1 MKLKIQQSRF
11 ELTTNSNETAKTRA
25 VFSFSEGFLPNAVLK
40 LANTQ
45 INPLDDLSD
54 AGSISLVTSDKTNI
68 VISLGKKDAF
78 NLNKFHKSSKALAD
92 YLSKNK
98 KIENLDVILEE
109 EIGQLLGMNENQFT
123 EQSIFHLFNNMYY
136 FDELKSK
143 RKTLSLKQVNFVTK
157 SNAKLA
163 LNNAIAMLD
172 GIFLIKDLGNNPANI
187 ATPSYLAKTAED
199 MTKISKKVSCK
210 ILDKK
215 EIKQLGMNCFL
226 AVTQGSEEP
235 PKFITLTYSGGKEK
249 QKPIVLVGKGV
260 TFDCGG
266 ISIKPSASM
275 NEMKY
280 DMMGAATALGVFM
293 TVAKLGLPINLII
306 AAPCTENLLSGY
318 AVKPGDIVT
327 TMSGQTVEILNTDA
341 EGRLALC
348 DALTYVEQFN
358 PELVIDMATLTGA
371 CIIALGNA
379 ASGLYS
385 NDDDLTR
392 ALQQAAK
399 RTDDKV
405 WHMPLFD
412 EYDEGM
418 KSSIADMANI
428 GGWAGVGGSAVA
440 AKFLSKF
447 VNYRWAHLDIA
458 GTAHIK
464 GSYDGNHAHGGATGR
479 PFSLLLDF
487 IRNYK

>member
-1 MKLKIQQSRF
+1 MKFKIQQSRF
-11 ELTTNSNETAKTRA
+11 ELTTNSNETTKTRA
-25 VFSFSEGFLPNAVLK
+25 VLSFNETFLPNASQRLSSIK
-40 LANTQ
+40 
-45 INPLDDLSD
+45 INSLDDLSN
-54 AGSISLVTSDKTNI
+54 AGSISIINGDKTSI
-68 VISLGKKDAF
+68 VVSLGKKEAF
-78 NLNKFHKSSKALAD
+78 NLNKFHKSIKALAD
-92 YLSKNK
+92 YLSKNTK
-98 KIENLDVILEE
+98 VEGVDIIIEEDVGE
-109 EIGQLLGMNENQFT
+109 LLGMDKNQYT
-123 EQSIFHLFNNMYY
+123 EQTIFHLFNNMYY

-143 RKTLSLKQVNFVTK
+143 RKTLSLKRVNFVSQ
-157 SNAKLA
+157 SNSKQA
-163 LNNAIAMLD
+163 LSSALAMLD
-172 GIFLIKDLGNNPANI
+172 GVFLIKDLGNNPANI
-187 ATPSYLAKTAED
+187 ATPSHLAKTAKD

-215 EIKQLGMNCFL
+215 ELKQLGMNCFL

-235 PKFITLTYSGGKEK
+235 PKFITLSYAGGKER

-348 DALTYVEQFN
+348 DALTYVEQFD

-371 CIIALGNA
+371 CIIALGHA

-385 NDDDLTR
+385 NDDDLTI

-412 EYDEGM
+412 EYEEGL
-418 KSSIADMANI
+418 KSSVADMANI
-428 GGWAGVGGSAVA
+428 GGWTGAGGSAVA

-447 VNYRWAHLDIA
+447 VKYKWAHLDIA

-464 GSYDGNHAHGGATGR
+464 GNYDGNHAHGGATGR